1 MKVFQLWQN
10 RGVFKTLS
18 NIYGGVTQLQRSLN
32 SVFYVGMI
40 LCTINRKRTAIVKK
54 SNKQKPSSSSVLI
67 NSIRL
72 AFKSNKIKRVNIKDT
87 RAMFQI
93 QSKLAAKTSH
103 FALVSVLLA
112 LSKFLVIQTYFRAMS
127 PFYTP

>member
-1 MKVFQLWQN
+1 
-10 RGVFKTLS
+10 
-18 NIYGGVTQLQRSLN
+18 
-32 SVFYVGMI
+32 MI
-40 LCTINRKRTAIVKK
+40 LSTIKGKRTAIVKW
-54 SNKQKPSSSSVLI
+54 KPSSSSVLI

-93 QSKLAAKTSH
+93 QSKLTAKTSY
-103 FALVSVLLA
+103 FALISVLLA
-112 LSKFLVIQTYFRAMS
+112 LSKFLVIKTYFRVMS

>member
-1 MKVFQLWQN
+1 
-10 RGVFKTLS
+10 
-18 NIYGGVTQLQRSLN
+18 
-32 SVFYVGMI
+32 MI
-40 LCTINRKRTAIVKK
+40 LSTIKGKRTAIVKK
-54 SNKQKPSSSSVLI
+54 SNKRKPSSSSVLI

-93 QSKLAAKTSH
+93 QSKLTAKTSY
-103 FALVSVLLA
+103 FALISVLLA
-112 LSKFLVIQTYFRAMS
+112 LSKFLVIQTYFRVMS

>member
-1 MKVFQLWQN
+1 
-10 RGVFKTLS
+10 
-18 NIYGGVTQLQRSLN
+18 
-32 SVFYVGMI
+32 MI
-40 LCTINRKRTAIVKK
+40 LCTIKGKRTAIVKK
-54 SNKQKPSSSSVLI
+54 SNKRKPSSSSVLI

-93 QSKLAAKTSH
+93 QSKLTAKTSY
-103 FALVSVLLA
+103 FALISVLLA
-112 LSKFLVIQTYFRAMS
+112 LSKFLVIQTYFRVMS

>member
-1 MKVFQLWQN
+1 
-10 RGVFKTLS
+10 
-18 NIYGGVTQLQRSLN
+18 
-32 SVFYVGMI
+32 MI
-40 LCTINRKRTAIVKK
+40 LCTIKGKRTAIVKK
-54 SNKQKPSSSSVLI
+54 SNKWKPSSSSVLI

-93 QSKLAAKTSH
+93 QSKLTAKTSY
-103 FALVSVLLA
+103 FALISVLLA
-112 LSKFLVIQTYFRAMS
+112 LSKFLVIQTYFRVMS

>member
-1 MKVFQLWQN
+1 
-10 RGVFKTLS
+10 
-18 NIYGGVTQLQRSLN
+18 
-32 SVFYVGMI
+32 MI
-40 LCTINRKRTAIVKK
+40 LCTIKGKTTAIVKK
-54 SNKQKPSSSSVLI
+54 SNKRKPSSSSVLI

-93 QSKLAAKTSH
+93 QSKLTAKTSY
-103 FALVSVLLA
+103 FALISVLLA
-112 LSKFLVIQTYFRAMS
+112 LSKFLVIQTYFRVMS

>member
-1 MKVFQLWQN
+1 M
-10 RGVFKTLS
+10 
-18 NIYGGVTQLQRSLN
+18 
-32 SVFYVGMI
+32 FYVGMI

-93 QSKLAAKTSH
+93 QSKLAAKMSH